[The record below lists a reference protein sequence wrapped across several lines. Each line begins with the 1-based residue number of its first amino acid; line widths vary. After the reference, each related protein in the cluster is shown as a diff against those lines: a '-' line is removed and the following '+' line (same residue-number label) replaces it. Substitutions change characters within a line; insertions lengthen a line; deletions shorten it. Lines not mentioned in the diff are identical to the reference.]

1 MIFVKVPII
10 INGTKHHLIIVR
22 LSFIHLFLGII
33 VVVTKDSVVIF
44 IISVKLSWSV
54 VIFII
59 SVKLSWSVV
68 VFIISVEISYREK
81 KINELLLCKL
91 RKNNPDYLQM
101 KG

>member
-22 LSFIHLFLGII
+22 LSFIHLFLEII
-33 VVVTKDSVVIF
+33 VVVTKD
-44 IISVKLSWSV
+44 SV

-101 KG
+101 RG